1 MQLQLFKNVLK
12 GENDMLTDKR
22 MRKLLL
28 IDNMIIMALVSTVL
42 ALLLWGYTL
51 DMIIA
56 LVVAIGLVT
65 EDSMAISRA
74 DRKELEDRMQNII
87 FIPKRFRK

>member
-1 MQLQLFKNVLK
+1 
-12 GENDMLTDKR
+12 MLTNER

-42 ALLLWGYTL
+42 ALLLWGYAL
-51 DMIIA
+51 DMTIA

>member
-1 MQLQLFKNVLK
+1 
-12 GENDMLTDKR
+12 MLTNER

-28 IDNMIIMALVSTVL
+28 IDNMIIIALVSTVL
-42 ALLLWGYTL
+42 ALLLWSYTSQMVMVL
-51 DMIIA
+51 I
-56 LVVAIGLVT
+56 LAIGLVT

>member
-1 MQLQLFKNVLK
+1 
-12 GENDMLTDKR
+12 MLTNER

-28 IDNMIIMALVSTVL
+28 IDNMIIIVLVSTAL
-42 ALLLWGYTL
+42 ALLLWSDTSQ
-51 DMIIA
+51 MIMVLI
-56 LVVAIGLVT
+56 LAIGLIV

-74 DRKELEDRMQNII
+74 DRKELEDRMQNIV

>member
-1 MQLQLFKNVLK
+1 
-12 GENDMLTDKR
+12 MLTNER

-56 LVVAIGLVT
+56 LVVAIGLVA

>member
-1 MQLQLFKNVLK
+1 
-12 GENDMLTDKR
+12 MLTNER

-42 ALLLWGYTL
+42 ALLLWSYTSQMVMVL
-51 DMIIA
+51 I
-56 LVVAIGLVT
+56 LAIGLVT

>member
-1 MQLQLFKNVLK
+1 
-12 GENDMLTDKR
+12 MLTNAK

-51 DMIIA
+51 DMIMVLI
-56 LVVAIGLVT
+56 LAIGLVT
-65 EDSMAISRA
+65 EDSVAISRA

>member
-1 MQLQLFKNVLK
+1 
-12 GENDMLTDKR
+12 MLTDKR
-22 MRKLLL
+22 MRELLL
-28 IDNMIIMALVSTVL
+28 IDNMIIIALVSTVL

-65 EDSMAISRA
+65 EDSMAVSRA
-74 DRKELEDRMQNII
+74 DRKELEDRVQNII

>member
-1 MQLQLFKNVLK
+1 
-12 GENDMLTDKR
+12 MLTNAK

-42 ALLLWGYTL
+42 ALLLWGYTSQMVMVL
-51 DMIIA
+51 I
-56 LVVAIGLVT
+56 LAIGLVT
-65 EDSMAISRA
+65 EDSMTISRA

>member
-1 MQLQLFKNVLK
+1 
-12 GENDMLTDKR
+12 MLTNER

>member
-1 MQLQLFKNVLK
+1 
-12 GENDMLTDKR
+12 MLTNER

-28 IDNMIIMALVSTVL
+28 IDNMIIIALVSTVL
-42 ALLLWGYTL
+42 ALLLWSYTSQMVMVL
-51 DMIIA
+51 I
-56 LVVAIGLVT
+56 LAIGLVT
-65 EDSMAISRA
+65 EDSMAIFRA

>member
-1 MQLQLFKNVLK
+1 
-12 GENDMLTDKR
+12 MLTSAK

-28 IDNMIIMALVSTVL
+28 IDNVIIMALVSTVL
-42 ALLLWGYTL
+42 ALLLWGYTSQ
-51 DMIIA
+51 MIMA
-56 LVVAIGLVT
+56 LVISIGLIV

-74 DRKELEDRMQNII
+74 DRNELEDRMQNIV

>member
-1 MQLQLFKNVLK
+1 
-12 GENDMLTDKR
+12 MLTNER

-28 IDNMIIMALVSTVL
+28 IDNMIIIALVSTVL
-42 ALLLWGYTL
+42 ALLLWSYTSQ
-51 DMIIA
+51 MIMVLI
-56 LVVAIGLVT
+56 LAIGLVT

-87 FIPKRFRK
+87 FIPKQFRK

>member
-1 MQLQLFKNVLK
+1 
-12 GENDMLTDKR
+12 MLTNAR

-42 ALLLWGYTL
+42 ALLLWGYTSQMVMVL
-51 DMIIA
+51 I
-56 LVVAIGLVT
+56 LAIGLVI

-74 DRKELEDRMQNII
+74 DRKELEDRMQNIV

>member
-1 MQLQLFKNVLK
+1 
-12 GENDMLTDKR
+12 MLTNAR

-42 ALLLWGYTL
+42 ALLLWGYTSQMVMVL
-51 DMIIA
+51 I
-56 LVVAIGLVT
+56 LAIGLVI

-87 FIPKRFRK
+87 FIPKRLRK

>member
-1 MQLQLFKNVLK
+1 
-12 GENDMLTDKR
+12 MLTNER

-28 IDNMIIMALVSTVL
+28 IDNMIIIALVSTVL
-42 ALLLWGYTL
+42 ALLLWSYTL
-51 DMIIA
+51 DMIIV
-56 LVVAIGLVT
+56 LVVAIGLIT

-74 DRKELEDRMQNII
+74 DRKELEDRMQNIV

>member
-1 MQLQLFKNVLK
+1 
-12 GENDMLTDKR
+12 MLTDKR

-28 IDNMIIMALVSTVL
+28 IDNMIIIALVSTVL

>member
-1 MQLQLFKNVLK
+1 
-12 GENDMLTDKR
+12 MLTDKK

-87 FIPKRFRK
+87 FVPKRFRK

>member
-1 MQLQLFKNVLK
+1 M
-12 GENDMLTDKR
+12 
-22 MRKLLL
+22 
-28 IDNMIIMALVSTVL
+28 L

-56 LVVAIGLVT
+56 LVVAIGLVA

-74 DRKELEDRMQNII
+74 DGKELEDRMQNIV

>member
-1 MQLQLFKNVLK
+1 
-12 GENDMLTDKR
+12 MLTSER

-42 ALLLWGYTL
+42 ALLLWGFTL

-56 LVVAIGLVT
+56 LVVAIGLVA

-74 DRKELEDRMQNII
+74 DRKELEDRMLNII

>member
-1 MQLQLFKNVLK
+1 
-12 GENDMLTDKR
+12 MLTNER

-42 ALLLWGYTL
+42 ALLLWGYTSQMVMVL
-51 DMIIA
+51 I
-56 LVVAIGLVT
+56 LAIGLVI

-74 DRKELEDRMQNII
+74 DRKELEDRMQNIM

>member
-1 MQLQLFKNVLK
+1 
-12 GENDMLTDKR
+12 MLTDKR

-42 ALLLWGYTL
+42 ALLLWGYTSQ
-51 DMIIA
+51 MIMVLI
-56 LVVAIGLVT
+56 LAIGLVT
-65 EDSMAISRA
+65 EASIAISRA

>member
-1 MQLQLFKNVLK
+1 
-12 GENDMLTDKR
+12 MLTNER

-28 IDNMIIMALVSTVL
+28 IDNMIIIALVSTVL
-42 ALLLWGYTL
+42 ALLLWSYTL
-51 DMIIA
+51 DMIIV
-56 LVVAIGLVT
+56 LVVAIGLIT

>member
-1 MQLQLFKNVLK
+1 
-12 GENDMLTDKR
+12 MLTNER

-42 ALLLWGYTL
+42 ALLLWGYTSQMVMVL
-51 DMIIA
+51 I
-56 LVVAIGLVT
+56 LAIGLVV

-74 DRKELEDRMQNII
+74 DRKELEDRMQNIM

>member
-1 MQLQLFKNVLK
+1 
-12 GENDMLTDKR
+12 MLTNER

-42 ALLLWGYTL
+42 ALLLWGYTSQMVMVL
-51 DMIIA
+51 I
-56 LVVAIGLVT
+56 LAIGLVI

-74 DRKELEDRMQNII
+74 DRKELEDRMQNIK

>member
-1 MQLQLFKNVLK
+1 
-12 GENDMLTDKR
+12 MLTNER

-28 IDNMIIMALVSTVL
+28 IDNMIIIALVSTVL
-42 ALLLWGYTL
+42 ALLLWSYTSQMVMVL
-51 DMIIA
+51 I
-56 LVVAIGLVT
+56 LAIGLVT

-74 DRKELEDRMQNII
+74 DRKELEDRMQNIV

>member
-1 MQLQLFKNVLK
+1 
-12 GENDMLTDKR
+12 MLTDKR

-28 IDNMIIMALVSTVL
+28 IDNMIIIALVSTVL
-42 ALLLWGYTL
+42 ALLLWSYTSQMVMVL
-51 DMIIA
+51 I
-56 LVVAIGLVT
+56 LAIGLVT

-74 DRKELEDRMQNII
+74 DRNELEDRMQNII

>member
-1 MQLQLFKNVLK
+1 
-12 GENDMLTDKR
+12 MLTDKR

-42 ALLLWGYTL
+42 ALLLWGYTSQ
-51 DMIIA
+51 MIMVLI
-56 LVVAIGLVT
+56 LAIGLVT

-74 DRKELEDRMQNII
+74 DRSELEDRMQNII

>member
-1 MQLQLFKNVLK
+1 
-12 GENDMLTDKR
+12 MLTNAK

-42 ALLLWGYTL
+42 ALLLWGYTSQMVMVL
-51 DMIIA
+51 I
-56 LVVAIGLVT
+56 LAIGLVI

-74 DRKELEDRMQNII
+74 DRKELEDRMQNIV